1 MRNTGSKHST
11 KKKKVKV
18 FRPAIFFMNM
28 VLLFIFFLILN
39 TAFKYIRIELSY
51 RRVDVENQRLL
62 REITKI
68 QEEIDLTKSPDFLE
82 IMARRMD
89 MVKDGEYVIILPVEK

>member
-1 MRNTGSKHST
+1 MRSTGSQHST

-28 VLLFIFFLILN
+28 VLLFIFALILN
-39 TAFKYIRIELSY
+39 TTYKYIRLEWVN
-51 RRVDVENQRLL
+51 RGVEKENNRLL
-62 REITKI
+62 QEISKI
-68 QEEIDLTKSPDFLE
+68 QEDIKLTKSPDFLE
-82 IMARRMD
+82 IMARQMD

>member
-1 MRNTGSKHST
+1 MRSIGSQYST

-28 VLLFIFFLILN
+28 ILLFIFVLILN
-39 TAFKYIRIELSY
+39 TTYKYIRLEFVY
-51 RRVDVENQRLL
+51 RRVEKESNRLL
-62 REITKI
+62 QEIEKI
-68 QEEIDLTKSPDFLE
+68 QEEINLTKSPDFLE
-82 IMARRMD
+82 IMARQMD

>member
-1 MRNTGSKHST
+1 MRNTGSQYST

-18 FRPAIFFMNM
+18 FRPAIFVMNM
-28 VLLFIFFLILN
+28 VLLFIFILILN
-39 TAFKYIRIELSY
+39 TAFKYIRLEFVY
-51 RRVDVENQRLL
+51 RRVEKENNRLL
-62 REITKI
+62 QEINKI

>member
-1 MRNTGSKHST
+1 MRNIGSQHST

-18 FRPAIFFMNM
+18 FRPAMFFMNM

-39 TAFKYIRIELSY
+39 TAFKYVRIEFVY
-51 RRVDVENQRLL
+51 RNVEQENQRLL
-62 REITKI
+62 KEITKI
-68 QEEIDLTKSPDFLE
+68 QQEIDLTKSPDFLE